1 MRRIALCALALVFG
15 LAPLLAPSAAFAQ
28 VSGEAQIRAW
38 YRDYLGREVGP
49 ELKAWVQL
57 LDGGMSPL
65 DVQATIL
72 GSDEFYYQ
80 KGRDPQTFVI
90 ETLQSVTWSEPTV
103 SELRR
108 WTDRLTA
115 LRGDRFVLARE
126 ILLAHSNNLPQ
137 QDSGKLADAANR
149 LLPAGKLL
157 IDTLDFEIGGTTQ
170 GRQANLKA
178 QALYHEFE
186 FLSRGVAT
194 TAHRP
199 EDASIHLQHAQQT
212 LQSLQTTLSS
222 PAGTAPSSSNIVRRI
237 GTMLGEAQ
245 AAIRPTTPP
254 STPSTGTKQTLLT
267 HIDTISRGTQSI
279 IQAVISQSYQSYTTN
294 VVLRDLD
301 TFAAGVDQ
309 FGNSVRGNSS
319 RERMQWE
326 LTALR
331 DQAARIR
338 PQLLSGQPAAFTRLY
353 WSSIESGL
361 SQAAE
366 TLGLAP
372 GTGESTVL
380 RPSSVDPNLTRL
392 VDQAISQVDVF
403 LTGTNPLVFGI
414 PEVPQLQRDVRGL
427 RNRLLELRQQAGLG
441 EAASTMVLTLNSMVS
456 TYQTIYT
463 RWQTVM
469 TNYRLVNPV
478 RISPV
483 GETLNEV
490 ERILKGALTQQQTT
504 PVGSLGTSHSA
515 RLLATMEQEV
525 AGFRKLL
532 PAFAGYS
539 EQQAIAL
546 YLEQL
551 DGYLGVLSDGQ
562 GKLQTTPDV
571 LRRHTA
577 GMQRVIGLLEASSD
591 SLASRTVGRPTLTRD
606 AQIQQATTR
615 RLRQLA
621 TDLENELN

>member
-1 MRRIALCALALVFG
+1 MRRIALFSLALV
-15 LAPLLAPSAAFAQ
+15 LSVAPLLAPSAAFAQ
-28 VSGEAQIRAW
+28 VSGEAQVRAW

-126 ILLAHSNNLPQ
+126 ILLAHGNNLPQ
-137 QDSGKLADAANR
+137 QDSGKLAEAANR

-178 QALYHEFE
+178 QALYNEFQH
-186 FLSRGVAT
+186 LRQ
-194 TAHRP
+194 
-199 EDASIHLQHAQQT
+199 ASTSVSGRDEALIHVEHAQIT
-212 LQSLQTTLSS
+212 LQALQTTLSS

-237 GTMLGEAQ
+237 STMLTEAQ
-245 AAIRPTTPP
+245 AAVRPTTPP
-254 STPSTGTKQTLLT
+254 STPSRGTKQTLLANV
-267 HIDTISRGTQSI
+267 DTISRGTQSI
-279 IQAVISQSYQSYTTN
+279 IQTLIGQSYQSYTNN

-309 FGNSVRGNSS
+309 FGNSIRGNSS

-366 TLGLAP
+366 TLGLAS
-372 GTGESTVL
+372 GANESTVL
-380 RPSSVDPNLTRL
+380 RPSPVDPNLTRL

-403 LTGTNPLVFGI
+403 LTGTNPLVFGV

-441 EAASTMVLTLNSMVS
+441 EAATTMVQTLNSMVS

-490 ERILKGALTQQQTT
+490 ERILKTAVAQQELT
-504 PVGSLGTSHSA
+504 PSGSIGTSRSA
-515 RLLATMEQEV
+515 QLLATMELEV

-532 PAFAGYS
+532 PAFTGYS
-539 EQQAIAL
+539 EQQAISL

-562 GKLQTTPDV
+562 GMLHTTPDV

-577 GMQRVIGLLEASSD
+577 GMQRVISLLEASSD
-591 SLASRTVGRPTLTRD
+591 SLASRTAGRTTLARD
-606 AQIQQATTR
+606 AQTQQATTR